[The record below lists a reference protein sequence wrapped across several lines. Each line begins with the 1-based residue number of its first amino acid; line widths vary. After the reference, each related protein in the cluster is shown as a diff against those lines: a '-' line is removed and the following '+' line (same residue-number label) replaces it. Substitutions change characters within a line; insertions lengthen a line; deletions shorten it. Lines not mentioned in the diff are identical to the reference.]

1 MGLLKKLFGG
11 AGTGA
16 GARPA
21 GSASSQ
27 FHESE
32 TTVERNS
39 SANAPRRELVQ
50 VVLRDTMRK
59 HAIPS
64 DWIECRILSVVTRK
78 HKSGMHV
85 QFIVRQGE
93 DRLLEY
99 VHPFQETF
107 WEELEKFEPKP
118 RDWLFSIAWQFD
130 GEGAAAR
137 PGALGGLEG
146 WDDDTQPP
154 EEDTRPPAADTQPP
168 EEHPEE
174 LASDLQALYQAM
186 SQPADL
192 KDLPPA
198 PPGRGPRRS

>member
-1 MGLLKKLFGG
+1 MGLLKKIFGSGSG
-11 AGTGA
+11 A
-16 GARPA
+16 ARPP
-21 GSASSQ
+21 GSATSQ

-32 TTVERNS
+32 TTADANQPS
-39 SANAPRRELVQ
+39 NAPRRELIH

-78 HKSGMHV
+78 QKSGMHV

-99 VHPFQETF
+99 VHPFQQTF
-107 WEELEKFEPKP
+107 WAELEKFEAKP

-130 GEGAAAR
+130 GQGSAAAAGVM
-137 PGALGGLEG
+137 PGLEG

-154 EEDTRPPAADTQPP
+154 EQDTQPP
-168 EEHPEE
+168 EAHPEE
-174 LASDLQALYQAM
+174 LESDLQALYQAM
-186 SQPADL
+186 SQPAEL
-192 KDLPPA
+192 TNLPPA
-198 PPGRGPRRS
+198 PPSKGGPGRS